1 MSNSV
6 TMQKRNRNVRWLRLG
21 LAFIFFLAISIGLG
35 YLLRTLLINYH
46 IPLDIP
52 IWLAFLVIFGI
63 LLIINLSVL
72 PLPFGVSIMLV
83 AAAHWNPVLV
93 ALAGSLGA
101 SLGESSGYLFG
112 YLGKRVAISDDIVG
126 YKTVQTWVQRY
137 GMWAIAFLSFQP
149 VIPFE
154 VGGFVAGVARMSIP
168 KFLLAIWI
176 GKFPKYL
183 IIIYVLRGT
192 MIHFFHF

>member
-1 MSNSV
+1 M
-6 TMQKRNRNVRWLRLG
+6 MRNKNKNVRWLRLG
-21 LAFIFFLAISIGLG
+21 LALIFFLAISVGLG

-101 SLGESSGYLFG
+101 SIGESSGYLFG
-112 YLGKRVAISDDIVG
+112 YLGKRVAVSDDIVG
-126 YKTVQTWVQRY
+126 YKTVQTWVRRY

-154 VGGFVAGVARMSIP
+154 IGGFVAGVARMSIP
-168 KFLLAIWI
+168 TFLLAIWM

-183 IIIYVLRGT
+183 LLIYVLGDT
-192 MIHFFHF
+192 MNRFFPHIRF